1 VTAPGPS
8 PKRVPLIGLIGPIGS
23 GKSTVAGWLA
33 NRGAAVIDADLLTL
47 ELMSPG
53 APLTAA
59 IVAHFGAEYRL
70 ADGSLDRR
78 ALGRVVF
85 SDPDRLAELEAL
97 VHPVFSERL
106 AAVIADAV
114 ASKPAAVVVEAIK
127 LVEAGKADGCD
138 EVWLVICEPKVQL
151 ARLTA
156 RGMNEADAR
165 QRIAAQRDSLASWRA
180 AATRTVHT
188 DGQLADVERIVDG
201 AFKEALAR
209 L

>member
-1 VTAPGPS
+1 VTTPGPS

-33 NRGAAVIDADLLTL
+33 DRGAAVVDADLLTL

-53 APLTAA
+53 TPMTRA
-59 IVAHFGAEYRL
+59 IVARFGAEYCL

-78 ALGRVVF
+78 ALGRLVF
-85 SDPDRLAELEAL
+85 SDPGRLAELEAL
-97 VHPVFSERL
+97 VHPAFNERL
-106 AAVIADAV
+106 AGVIAAAAA
-114 ASKPAAVVVEAIK
+114 ASPAAVVVEAIK
-127 LVEAGKADGCD
+127 LVEVGQAAGCD
-138 EVWLVICEPKVQL
+138 EVWLVICEPEAQL

-156 RGMNEADAR
+156 RGMNQADAR
-165 QRIAAQRDSLASWRA
+165 QRIAAQQDSLALWRA
-180 AATRTVHT
+180 AATRIIHT
-188 DGQLADVERIVDG
+188 DGRLADVERSVDG